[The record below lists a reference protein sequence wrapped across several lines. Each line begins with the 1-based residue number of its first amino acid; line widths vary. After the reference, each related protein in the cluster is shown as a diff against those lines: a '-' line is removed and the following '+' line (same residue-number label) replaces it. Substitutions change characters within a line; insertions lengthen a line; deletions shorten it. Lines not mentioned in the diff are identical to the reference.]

1 MIACSGS
8 KPKDEE
14 RKGRQGSKAKGFS
27 MVFMD
32 QLWAPEIGFSPSL
45 PLAEDDD
52 RCGSF
57 ESSNDNMDR
66 CSRSESR
73 QRRERV

>member
-8 KPKDEE
+8 KPRDEE

-32 QLWAPEIGFSPSL
+32 QLWAPEIGFK
-45 PLAEDDD
+45 
-52 RCGSF
+52 
-57 ESSNDNMDR
+57 SSNDNMDIM
-66 CSRSESR
+66 CPYCIYY
-73 QRRERV
+73 VYDI

>member
-32 QLWAPEIGFSPSL
+32 QLWAPEIGFK
-45 PLAEDDD
+45 
-52 RCGSF
+52 
-57 ESSNDNMDR
+57 SSNDNMDR